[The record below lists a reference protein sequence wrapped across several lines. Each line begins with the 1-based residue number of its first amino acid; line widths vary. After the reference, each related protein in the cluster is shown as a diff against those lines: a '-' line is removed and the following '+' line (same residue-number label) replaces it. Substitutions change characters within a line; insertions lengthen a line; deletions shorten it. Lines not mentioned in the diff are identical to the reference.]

1 MSAIFYSRYDQVLD
15 FMYYFV
21 GTAAG
26 VANLFHDV
34 YAGSK
39 VGEVITVFHQ
49 YTVDTVYLVAFFTLF
64 GCCCSDSGYFGIGI
78 KIDVSGH
85 GSCVIVV
92 AGCNLQGVESVSY
105 THLTLPTT

>member
-49 YTVDTVYLVAFFTLF
+49 YTAYIFSFNISNMKFLYFDITL
-64 GCCCSDSGYFGIGI
+64 SSHI
-78 KIDVSGH
+78 KYCRTYI
-85 GSCVIVV
+85 IFI
-92 AGCNLQGVESVSY
+92 
-105 THLTLPTT
+105 

>member
-26 VANLFHDV
+26 VANLFYDV

-39 VGEVITVFHQ
+39 VGEVITVFINIPLIL
-49 YTVDTVYLVAFFTLF
+49 Y
-64 GCCCSDSGYFGIGI
+64 IW
-78 KIDVSGH
+78 
-85 GSCVIVV
+85 
-92 AGCNLQGVESVSY
+92 
-105 THLTLPTT
+105 